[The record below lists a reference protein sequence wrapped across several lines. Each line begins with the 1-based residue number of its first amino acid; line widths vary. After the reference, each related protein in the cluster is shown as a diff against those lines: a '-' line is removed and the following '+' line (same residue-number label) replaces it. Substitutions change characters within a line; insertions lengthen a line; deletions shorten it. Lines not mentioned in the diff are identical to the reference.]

1 MAAAPILSGEL
12 GLLSLFDL
20 GQLLMLNGATG
31 GLIIHRDGRKS
42 YLYFD
47 RGQIV
52 DALDDSYRAGEQGA
66 YRIFTYKD
74 GRFEFRTDVTASSPA
89 IHEGTEGLMME
100 AARLMDEAGQ
110 ATGETDKVVDKLSR
124 RSNALDALR
133 EAFQLVAS
141 QAGSMP
147 EAGESPFALLKET
160 SDALLFRPGHA
171 PRLLQGGRWRSAG
184 RQVLD
189 AAAFDQLR
197 TRLFDGVWN
206 AALSSASN
214 VATCVITGD
223 DQRRYTLT
231 RVSGAHEALW
241 VRSAEMSPPE
251 TGLLEG
257 ELSHLRALLHAPAGL
272 VLVGGPDA
280 ESADRM
286 LHACVAL
293 LARERGGTVVLCAD
307 HGRWR
312 HRDEAG
318 AVLRAS
324 ATDAAE
330 LLRTLAPDVVAY
342 DTAGAAGSLAA
353 MHTAPLVLAAIVT
366 PEAGALLPRWCE
378 RVGRH
383 WGDGIEALC
392 ATTLV
397 GLVQSSRPGANGR
410 QSFRAQ
416 RCAREGEIQIVTA
429 PPAASAEATP
439 NAVAAAVAAAVA
451 SPAAAASP
459 AHATPA
465 PEVLAAATTPATAPA
480 PSEAH
485 SAAASAIAEAM
496 AHATAEDAPLPL
508 VADAGDDTAEDAP
521 HAPVDPNDPF
531 AALADELTR
540 TLRKAS

>member
-1 MAAAPILSGEL
+1 MAAPPILSGEL

-31 GLIIHRDGRKS
+31 GLVIHREGRKS

-66 YRIFTYKD
+66 YRIFTFKD

-100 AARLMDEAGQ
+100 AARLMDEAGE
-110 ATGETDKVVDKLSR
+110 ANGENDKVVEKLAR

-141 QAGSMP
+141 QAGTLP
-147 EAGESPFALLKET
+147 EAGESPFALLREA
-160 SDALLFRPGHA
+160 SDALLFRPGHT
-171 PRLLQGGRWRSAG
+171 PRVQQGGRWRTAG

-189 AAAFDQLR
+189 TAAFEQLR
-197 TRLFDGVWN
+197 ARLFDGVWN
-206 AALSSASN
+206 AALSSAGG

-223 DQRRYTLT
+223 DQRRYSVT
-231 RVSGAHEALW
+231 RVSGANEALW
-241 VRSAEMSPPE
+241 VRSAEMAPPE
-251 TGLLEG
+251 SGQLEG
-257 ELSHLRALLHAPAGL
+257 ELAHLRSLLHAPAGL

-318 AVLRAS
+318 AVLRAN
-324 ATDAAE
+324 ATDAPE
-330 LLRTLAPDVVAY
+330 LLRVLAPDVVAY
-342 DTAGAAGSLAA
+342 DTAGASGSLAA
-353 MHTAPLVLAAIVT
+353 MHAAPLVLAAIVT
-366 PEAGALLPRWCE
+366 PDTAALLPRWCE

-397 GLVQSSRPGANGR
+397 GLVQSSKPSANGR
-410 QSFRAQ
+410 QAFRAQ
-416 RCAREGEIQIVTA
+416 RCAREGEVQVAVTTPVSA
-429 PPAASAEATP
+429 PAP
-439 NAVAAAVAAAVA
+439 NAVAAVAAAVAAP
-451 SPAAAASP
+451 SAAAASAAARSRNRRHP
-459 AHATPA
+459 LRGSALRRRVGDRRGDGAGDRRGCAASTRCRIARRRDHA
-465 PEVLAAATTPATAPA
+465 LAAGRSR
-480 PSEAH
+480 SERSVRRARRR
-485 SAAASAIAEAM
+485 
-496 AHATAEDAPLPL
+496 TR
-508 VADAGDDTAEDAP
+508 P
-521 HAPVDPNDPF
+521 HA
-531 AALADELTR
+531 AQGILTPESP
-540 TLRKAS
+540 T

>member
-110 ATGETDKVVDKLSR
+110 AAGETDKVVDKLAR

-141 QAGSMP
+141 QAGSLP
-147 EAGESPFALLKET
+147 EAGESPFALLKEA

-206 AALSSASN
+206 ASLSSAAS
-214 VATCVITGD
+214 VATCVITGE

-416 RCAREGEIQIVTA
+416 RCAREGEIQIAVA
-429 PPAASAEATP
+429 PPSPVAESTP
-439 NAVAAAVAAAVA
+439 SAVAAAVAAAVA
-451 SPAAAASP
+451 SPVAAAAASAAP
-459 AHATPA
+459 ASAPSPAADTPA
-465 PEVLAAATTPATAPA
+465 PPAATET
-480 PSEAH
+480 H

-496 AHATAEDAPLPL
+496 AHATAEDAPPP
-508 VADAGDDTAEDAP
+508 VTAEEGGEAPDAP
-521 HAPVDPNDPF
+521 RPEIDPNDPF

-540 TLRKAS
+540 TLRKAA